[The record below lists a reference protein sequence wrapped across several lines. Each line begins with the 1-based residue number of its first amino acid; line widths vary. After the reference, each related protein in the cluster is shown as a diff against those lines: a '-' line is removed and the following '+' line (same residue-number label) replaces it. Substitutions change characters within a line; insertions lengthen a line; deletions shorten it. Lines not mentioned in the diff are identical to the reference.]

1 MAQLSQIEISC
12 ARVVGRDNLQI
23 WLTHDLM
30 VLQLP
35 PLGGSTVAIDVG
47 DDNGLEGGVMIAG
60 EAQVEEVSE

>member
-1 MAQLSQIEISC
+1 M
-12 ARVVGRDNLQI
+12 

-47 DDNGLEGGVMIAG
+47 DDNGLGGGVMIAG